1 MKWILYSVTITYP
14 FLAPIKFWLPRGNE
28 FRVLHKNVLLC
39 NCFKFVAS
47 IIGSVLVLGKIPCSS
62 SLCRILFSFISVLMS
77 SSILCIL
84 LSFLPLPL
92 FSLSFMLLSY
102 IWISSFFFRS
112 FFKNR
117 LPCVSF
123 ITQLF
128 HNGIQF
134 CSLLDSFPMECHPV
148 S

>member
-1 MKWILYSVTITYP
+1 M
-14 FLAPIKFWLPRGNE
+14 LP
-28 FRVLHKNVLLC
+28 KNILLC

-47 IIGSVLVLGKIPCSS
+47 KICSVLVLGKIPCSS
-62 SLCRILFSFISVLMS
+62 SLHRILFSFISVLMS

-123 ITQLF
+123 ITRLF
-128 HNGIQF
+128 HNDPVLQPPRIFSNGVPPFELIKVPRPGIPKYF
-134 CSLLDSFPMECHPV
+134 MLHDMHFRCA
-148 S
+148 